1 MIVFK
6 YLPMAGLIMA
16 FKENPNMLR
25 AGNPVQAILDAD
37 WVGLSNF
44 RTMFSEPEIFQ
55 AIKNTLEISLL
66 QIVIVF
72 PIPLLLPF

>member
-1 MIVFK
+1 
-6 YLPMAGLIMA
+6 MA

-55 AIKNTLEISLL
+55 AIKNTLDQSSADRDCVPHSHCSCHSD
-66 QIVIVF
+66 Q
-72 PIPLLLPF
+72 